1 MRARVEK
8 VYVLGWNNSYM
19 KTLCTTICRPGGMK
33 INPRANIAD
42 QNPTIRDPGHFIS
55 MVADKRLLM
64 TAYAAMHQALT
75 SRPID
80 SQWMTRAFIMSLATL
95 R

>member
-1 MRARVEK
+1 M
-8 VYVLGWNNSYM
+8 
-19 KTLCTTICRPGGMK
+19 I

-42 QNPTIRDPGHFIS
+42 QHPTISDPGHLIY

-64 TAYAAMHQALT
+64 TAYAAMHQARN

-80 SQWMTRAFIMSLATL
+80 SQSMTRALIMSLATL